1 MLSLTQHTVVKLE
14 NLLHALNYQIRY
26 EKGNFKSGTCLLQQ
40 ENLLVIN
47 KFSDIEVKITSMVQV
62 IRGIDLPDQLDLD
75 EKQRKFLYT
84 LKQMSLNL

>member
-1 MLSLTQHTVVKLE
+1 MLPLTSHTVTKLE
-14 NLLHALNYQIRY
+14 KLLEALKYRIRY
-26 EKGNFKSGTCLLQQ
+26 EKGNFKNGTCLFQQ

-62 IRGIDLPDQLDLD
+62 IREIDLPDQLDLD
-75 EKQRKFLYT
+75 EKQRTFLYT